1 VIPDPPLPDCEVSL
15 AARDTMVL
23 YTDGVTEAGP
33 RAALLGEEGL
43 AVLIAAHA
51 GADPARL
58 LEAIENAAVTADAG
72 APRDDIALL
81 AIMVEQ

>member
-1 VIPDPPLPDCEVSL
+1 VV
-15 AARDTMVL
+15 